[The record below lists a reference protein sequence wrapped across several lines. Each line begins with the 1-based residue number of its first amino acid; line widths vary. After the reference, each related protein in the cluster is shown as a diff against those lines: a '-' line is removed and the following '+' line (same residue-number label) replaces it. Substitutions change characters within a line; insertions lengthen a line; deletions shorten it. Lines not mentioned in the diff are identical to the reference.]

1 MNNGNLGLHTAPPCT
16 RAPWPSSNRA
26 SRHLVLDL
34 THIDRVDS
42 TGLSTLITLL
52 YATREAIGSLRLAR
66 IPGRLMRMVTLTGI
80 SRLLPVYA
88 TVADALAARPETLP
102 ESAAGADHLPD

>member
-1 MNNGNLGLHTAPPCT
+1 MTDVSDTLNLSVHHPGEQADVVAVAGDLDLHTAPTPHT

-26 SRHLVLDL
+26 SRHLVLAL

-52 YATREAIGSLRLAR
+52 YATREAGGSLRLAR
-66 IPGRLMRMVTLTGI
+66 IPG
-80 SRLLPVYA
+80 
-88 TVADALAARPETLP
+88 AASCAWWP
-102 ESAAGADHLPD
+102 